1 MIGRTIV
8 IVQGR
13 MTSTRLPGKLLKPLA
28 GKSVLAHVL
37 SRVSAIAGIDGVCLA
52 IPDGKAHDLLAAE
65 AAVVAGVTVVRGPE
79 EDVLARFAAAIA
91 ATKAETVI
99 RVTSDCPFA
108 DPAICG
114 GLLALKRASGFGYV
128 RNAFESGLP
137 QGLDIEVID
146 AALLLAASRSNPD
159 AYEREHVTPFL
170 WRRPEQ
176 FPVLMVDHRP
186 NRRHWRF
193 TLDTPADFHF
203 AEAVYDRLYP
213 GNPLFGYR
221 DIAALLEREPTLL
234 ALNAGATQ
242 KPYAGNPD
250 ALAGR

>member
-1 MIGRTIV
+1 MSGRTIV

-28 GKSVLAHVL
+28 GKSVLLHVL
-37 SRVSAIAGIDGVCLA
+37 SRVSAIDGIDGVCLA
-52 IPDGKAHDLLAAE
+52 IPDGATHDPLAVE
-65 AAVVAGVTVVRGPE
+65 ASGLRDIAIVRGPE
-79 EDVLARFAAAIA
+79 DDVLSRFVRVIE
-91 ATKAETVI
+91 ATGAETVI

-114 GLLALKRASGFGYV
+114 GLLALKRATGFGYV
-128 RNAFESGLP
+128 RNTFESGLP
-137 QGLDIEVID
+137 QGLDAEVID
-146 AALLLAASRSNPD
+146 AELLVAASRSNPD

-193 TLDTPADFHF
+193 TLDTPADYRF
-203 AEAVYDRLYP
+203 AEAVYQRLYP
-213 GNPLFGYR
+213 GDPLFGYR
-221 DIAALLEREPTLL
+221 AIGELLEREPALL
-234 ALNAGATQ
+234 TLNADAVQ
-242 KPYAGNPD
+242 KPYAGSPD
-250 ALAGR
+250 ALAAR